1 MSLFSTNSRENSEI
15 TKEATRMMN
24 SEIASQMSNNSDE
37 LKAHLN
43 SPFSQ
48 VIYSAIAGKVLP
60 TIQNSLGTQ
69 ENGW

>member
-1 MSLFSTNSRENSEI
+1 
-15 TKEATRMMN
+15 MMN
-24 SEIASQMSNNSDE
+24 SEIASQMSNISDE